1 MSSYKSTY
9 KSTSLDRRRRHL
21 PYLPDDVFGLIMYER
36 NRIMR
41 REGAQKLWKRI
52 IHYEEIMEEL
62 NGELLEWEEEMDG
75 EEVEETEDKIKE
87 LAKSVINMHKQ
98 RAKLIDPMELD
109 EFWLMSRVA

>member
-1 MSSYKSTY
+1 MSSY
-9 KSTSLDRRRRHL
+9 KSTSLDRKRKHL
-21 PYLPDDVFGLIMYER
+21 PYLPDDVFGLITYER

-52 IHYEEIMEEL
+52 IHYSEIVEAL
-62 NGELLEWEEEMDG
+62 NGELLEWEEEMD
-75 EEVEETEDKIKE
+75 EQEIEETEDKIKE

-98 RAKLIDPMELD
+98 RAMLINPMELD

>member
-9 KSTSLDRRRRHL
+9 KSTSLDRKRRHL

-52 IHYEEIMEEL
+52 IHYGEIMEEL

-87 LAKSVINMHKQ
+87 LAESEINMHKQ